1 MSSNYTR
8 VVTKTSP
15 SPRRQRSAR
24 GEGGQVRE
32 ELIDAAEQLLAELGT
47 ASAVSVAEIVRRVG
61 VTAPML
67 YNHFVDKDALFV
79 AVHTRQML
87 QFRRYLQR
95 AGRGAANAID
105 AMDRRGRAYI
115 RYATTH
121 RDAYRILFMTPGAL
135 PGDPFDAKSEHDLS
149 AFDDLVAGVQA
160 CMDEGSIPPGDAQL
174 AARVVWAQVHG
185 LAAMLITMPS
195 VISGIGLQRL
205 VDQLLASVDAG
216 LRLDLR
222 PSSDGSPTLS
232 V

>member
-1 MSSNYTR
+1 MSSNYTHL
-8 VVTKTSP
+8 VTKSSSTS
-15 SPRRQRSAR
+15 RQRSAR
-24 GEGGQVRE
+24 GEGGQVRD
-32 ELIDAAEQLLAELGT
+32 ELIDAAEVLLAEHGT
-47 ASAVSVAEIVRRVG
+47 ADAVSVAEIVRRVG
-61 VTAPML
+61 VSAPML
-67 YNHFVDKDALFV
+67 YNHFADKDALFV

-87 QFRRYLQR
+87 QFRRYLLR
-95 AGRGAANAID
+95 AGRGARSASE

-174 AARVVWAQVHG
+174 AARIVWAQVHG

-195 VISGIGLQRL
+195 VTTGIGIARL

-216 LRLDLR
+216 LRNDFG
-222 PSSDGSPTLS
+222 PTANGGPTLS
-232 V
+232 E